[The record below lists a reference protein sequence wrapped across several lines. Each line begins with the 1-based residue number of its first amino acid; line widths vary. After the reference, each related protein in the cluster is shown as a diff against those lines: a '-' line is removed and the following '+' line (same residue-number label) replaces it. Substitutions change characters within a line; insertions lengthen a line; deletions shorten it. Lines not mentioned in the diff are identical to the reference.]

1 MTSAGKGL
9 GPGSTDSGVGVD
21 AHPSKPNL
29 KSSAGVRPKNMM
41 SSAVRSSQARNR
53 SNNGGPSSGFKG
65 LSSSSKISEEVKREL
80 SHHEKKSCHAPM
92 MVVVTV
98 GGMIPF
104 IITTLLAWYV
114 FNDNTLINI
123 ERIYATSQESIRDLV
138 ESRIDSVI
146 DAEVEAF
153 RTLYEGAVKV
163 VDSGAFLEHSISE
176 YSYEVKQ
183 KRTAFWTQTI
193 AEAYHYR
200 LAYFIYSCHGH
211 IMGTG
216 YNAETSQY
224 MAYYTDVHVFEH
236 NQTNFVSDHG
246 TEYDEKGC
254 TTADFYGVTSK
265 ELTHTKKFTNNN
277 YWKNILNSSY
287 EDHDTA
293 TYEDGRLRGWYFDSY
308 QSDHECEW
316 TLPYIYNET
325 KDLHDYV
332 STISMKTYDYHEN
345 VHGLVA
351 LDISLKR
358 LNAFIQEL
366 SSTFVGTYSIVLSNE
381 QRVMAATDGDII
393 RELSLNGE
401 QTSQLYEFTDYAE
414 ERKRKDDNYV
424 YLALADYLYDNPD
437 YFQSLQKLH
446 FDIGDPDLRP
456 QPVHFEVETDQGR
469 PVIVSA
475 LHMTDHC
482 GLDVTLMIMA
492 DEDVLMEDITR
503 FHNLAQ
509 DNIMSDTITTLIIV
523 PSIGLV
529 LLACLYI
536 VGRGVSEPLKVMQ
549 EDVQKVKELD
559 FNGKF
564 DEQKPYMSELGSIAR
579 DYAGLK
585 GVMKRF
591 RCFVPPQIIAELVA
605 EGGNGNGTRRIV
617 ENRYIST
624 LFCDVANFTKVG
636 HMCDQQLVLDF
647 ANNFLGGSAD
657 LMVKKKGTVIDF
669 YGDQIFGIFNAPAE
683 DPDFLVCTIETAT
696 RILELFDKVKEY
708 FVKKDPRF
716 AILDVRI
723 GLHAGTALVGKI
735 GSETRVKYCA
745 IGENVNLG
753 SRLEAINKRYG
764 SRMACSSDFLF
775 AMPRDAKRKYC
786 IRPMEFIRVHRR
798 EAPVL
803 IYEVAGLTS
812 ELAPEVVK
820 EFEEHSE
827 MFQRV
832 KSKRVSEEELENFI
846 KTRGK
851 NAKFLRS
858 GTMISDNQF

>member
-1 MTSAGKGL
+1 MAGSGTNDS
-9 GPGSTDSGVGVD
+9 GPGYR
-21 AHPSKPNL
+21 A
-29 KSSAGVRPKNMM
+29 KNMM
-41 SSAVRSSQARNR
+41 SSVAHSSQARNR
-53 SNNGGPSSGFKG
+53 NANGPSSGFKG
-65 LSSSSKISEEVKREL
+65 LSSSSKLAKDAKAEL
-80 SHHEKKSCHAPM
+80 QHHEKKSCHAPM
-92 MVVVTV
+92 MMVVIV

-104 IITTLLAWYV
+104 IITTFLAWYV
-114 FNDNTLINI
+114 FNGNTITNI
-123 ERIYATSQESIRDLV
+123 ERIYATSQDSIRDLV

-163 VDSGAFLEHSISE
+163 VDSGAFLEHAIAA
-176 YSYEVKQ
+176 YTYEVKQ

-193 AEAYHYR
+193 AASYHYR

-211 IMGTG
+211 VMGTG
-216 YNAETSQY
+216 YDADTGEY
-224 MAYYTDVHVFEH
+224 VAYYTDVHVFE
-236 NQTNFVSDHG
+236 NNRTNFVSDSG
-246 TEYDEKGC
+246 TEYDEDGC
-254 TTADFYGVTSK
+254 TTADFYGITSK
-265 ELTHTKKFTNNN
+265 ELTHTKKFTDNT
-277 YWKNILNSSY
+277 YWKNILDPSY
-287 EDHDTA
+287 YNHDTS
-293 TYEDGRLRGWYFDSY
+293 TTEDGRLRGWYFDSY
-308 QSDHECEW
+308 NSEDNCSW

-325 KDLHDYV
+325 LDLFDYV
-332 STISMKTYDYHEN
+332 STISMKTYDYSGH
-345 VHGLVA
+345 VHGVVA

-358 LNAFIQEL
+358 LNTFIQEL

-393 RELSLNGE
+393 RELSLNG
-401 QTSQLYEFTDYAE
+401 QHTSQLYEFTDYAE
-414 ERKRKDDNYV
+414 ERKRRDDNYV
-424 YLALADYLYDNPD
+424 YLALADYLYDHPE
-437 YFQSLQKLH
+437 YFLSLQEIH
-446 FDIGDPDLRP
+446 FDLGNPDLRP
-456 QPVHFEVETDQGR
+456 QPEHFKVYTDQAR

-503 FHNLAQ
+503 YHNKAQ
-509 DNIMSDTITTLIIV
+509 DDIMGDTVTTFIIV
-523 PSIGLV
+523 PSIGLI
-529 LLACLYI
+529 LLGCLYI
-536 VGRGVSEPLKVMQ
+536 VGRGVSQPLKVMQ

-559 FNGKF
+559 FNGRF
-564 DEQKPYMSELGSIAR
+564 DEQKPFISEIGSIAT

-591 RCFVPPQIIAELVA
+591 RCFVPPQIISELVA
-605 EGGNGNGTRRIV
+605 EGGSEKGTRRIV

-636 HMCDQQLVLDF
+636 HMCDQALVLDF
-647 ANNFLGGSAD
+647 ANEFLGGCAD

-669 YGDQIFGIFNAPAE
+669 FGDQIFGIFNAPVE

-696 RILELFDKVKEY
+696 LILTLFDKAKEY

-716 AILDVRI
+716 GILDVRI
-723 GLHAGTALVGKI
+723 GLHSGTALVGKI

-753 SRLEAINKRYG
+753 SRLEAINKRYS

-803 IYEVAGLTS
+803 IYEIAGLIAD
-812 ELAPEVVK
+812 LAPEIVK
-820 EFEEHSE
+820 EFEEHAE

-858 GTMISDNQF
+858 GSMISDNQF